1 MVMVIVM
8 EGIMGGRWW
17 FVVKLEIKVQKNQS
31 IDTVW
36 FEKKR
41 VNKISY
47 CLNILNLNH

>member
-31 IDTVW
+31 IDTVCVW
-36 FEKKR
+36 FEKKK
-41 VNKISY
+41 NQ
-47 CLNILNLNH
+47 